1 MKTNIRPSVYMT
13 KYAMQHFER
22 TSTSHSKKN
31 GLLYTSA
38 ALSYVGLPYFG
49 PYSTTKM
56 FTDRLASVIGKASR
70 KSTVFDDLVDV

>member
-1 MKTNIRPSVYMT
+1 MT
-13 KYAMQHFER
+13 KYAMRHFEK

-38 ALSYVGLPYFG
+38 ALSYIGLPYFG

-56 FTDRLASVIGKASR
+56 FEHRLASHIGEACR